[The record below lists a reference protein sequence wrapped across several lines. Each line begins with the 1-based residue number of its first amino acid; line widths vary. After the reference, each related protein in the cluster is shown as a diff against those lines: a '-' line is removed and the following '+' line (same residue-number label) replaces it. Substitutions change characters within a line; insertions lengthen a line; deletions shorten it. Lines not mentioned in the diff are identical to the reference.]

1 MNIIF
6 TNTSTDLSR
15 VRLKAIKFLCI
26 RMTIYF
32 EYATKIN
39 FPIAKREVKEEFPFF
54 NCCFNWSVSKIVYFM
69 KHLEENFN
77 KYNEVVA
84 K

>member
-1 MNIIF
+1 
-6 TNTSTDLSR
+6 
-15 VRLKAIKFLCI
+15 
-26 RMTIYF
+26 MTIYF

-54 NCCFNWSVSKIVYFM
+54 IVVFHWSVFKIVYFM

-77 KYNEVVA
+77 KYKEVVV